1 MFMNRRYVAMLG
13 AASVLG
19 LSNALA
25 ENFATVAYDPKTDQV
40 VVTMLY
46 RGTNPDHDFSLQWD
60 ECKTLPDGSN
70 EVAAEV
76 IDSQALDAAQQDFK
90 KTVSLSLDG
99 LPCRPAKVT
108 LRAAPRSYV
117 VVRIPAA
124 PSS

>member
-1 MFMNRRYVAMLG
+1 
-13 AASVLG
+13 
-19 LSNALA
+19 
-25 ENFATVAYDPKTDQV
+25 
-40 VVTMLY
+40 MLY